1 MKRIIDSRRYDTDT
15 AAEIASDAHGYTS
28 DFNHWRESLYQT
40 KGGRFFLAGSGGP
53 LSKYAHSPR
62 QNEWTSGEGVS
73 VLTEA
78 EALRWCEKHDVDV
91 DVIVRYFTIEEA

>member
-1 MKRIIDSRRYDTDT
+1 MKAVIDSKRYNTDT
-15 AAEIASDAHGYTS
+15 AATIAADAYGNIG

-40 KGGRFFLAGSGGP
+40 KNGAFFLAGSGGP
-53 LSKYAHSPR
+53 LSKYARSPR
-62 QNEWTSGEGVS
+62 LNEWTGGEGIF

-91 DVIVRYFTIEEA
+91 GVIVEHFTIEEA